1 MILTNDW
8 IVCKLQKAIAFL
20 ALICAGT
27 FTGSL
32 TDFSSSTSTLEI
44 YMPSQTITKVHV
56 YHCTRFLNVLYQ
68 LRNAQA
74 FLSHIPFTWIPQS
87 AFKVRDAQAFDV
99 LYNRCYDKMLGGF

>member
-8 IVCKLQKAIAFL
+8 IVCKLHKAIAFL

-74 FLSHIPFTWIPQS
+74 FRVTYSIHLDSSICF
-87 AFKVRDAQAFDV
+87 
-99 LYNRCYDKMLGGF
+99 LGERCTGF

>member
-8 IVCKLQKAIAFL
+8 IVCKLHKAIAFL

-44 YMPSQTITKVHV
+44 YMPSQTITKYMYIIAHGSSMS
-56 YHCTRFLNVLYQ
+56 FI
-68 LRNAQA
+68 
-74 FLSHIPFTWIPQS
+74 S
-87 AFKVRDAQAFDV
+87 
-99 LYNRCYDKMLGGF
+99 